1 MESKLKFNIQAESGN
16 ARTGHL
22 QLGSRM
28 ATTPMLVQTGMVPAI
43 LNSGEL
49 AALGTQAIKQS
60 ALEYW
65 LRAQGQ
71 PDQLGFADIHE
82 HLRWPGIVVGAS
94 GADQAYRWAKP
105 RGRKKT
111 GVSFHEPATGQQK
124 MYTPQLAQQWQRLL
138 GCDLLVGFARWEDYY
153 APVDDLQAA
162 AQQTA
167 EWLRMDRQLL
177 NTLAPVV
184 GGGLKRVRQASVV
197 VAQATHSCGYALL
210 GIDRAVKLAEQ
221 RRVIGEIVGMLP
233 TEGLRYLPACGAL
246 EQVLMAI
253 AQGMDIVDSDCAAT
267 TALHGT
273 AYLGTKRLHL
283 TQEHLAGDSRTL
295 VPGCQCP
302 TCQAGYSRAYLHQ
315 LLQGQSPVGVRLL
328 TVHNLFVLNQLVD
341 RLRQAIAA
349 GRLAKL
355 MADLAIDY

>member
-138 GCDLLVGFARWEDYY
+138 GSCLQI
-153 APVDDLQAA
+153 VDGGIVIFPAGKANQQIT
-162 AQQTA
+162 AQQP
-167 EWLRMDRQLL
+167 L
-177 NTLAPVV
+177 P
-184 GGGLKRVRQASVV
+184 
-197 VAQATHSCGYALL
+197 LL
-210 GIDRAVKLAEQ
+210 G
-221 RRVIGEIVGMLP
+221 
-233 TEGLRYLPACGAL
+233 
-246 EQVLMAI
+246 
-253 AQGMDIVDSDCAAT
+253 
-267 TALHGT
+267 
-273 AYLGTKRLHL
+273 
-283 TQEHLAGDSRTL
+283 
-295 VPGCQCP
+295 
-302 TCQAGYSRAYLHQ
+302 
-315 LLQGQSPVGVRLL
+315 
-328 TVHNLFVLNQLVD
+328 
-341 RLRQAIAA
+341 
-349 GRLAKL
+349 
-355 MADLAIDY
+355 

>member
-1 MESKLKFNIQAESGN
+1 MKSKLKFNIQAESGD

-22 QLGSRM
+22 QLESRT
-28 ATTPMLVQTGMVPAI
+28 AITPMLVQTGMVPAI
-43 LNSGEL
+43 LTSGEL

-65 LRAQGQ
+65 LRTQGQ
-71 PDQLGFADIHE
+71 PEQLGLADIHE

-124 MYTPQLAQQWQRLL
+124 MYTPQLAQQWQQLL

-167 EWLRMDRQLL
+167 EWLRLSEQPA
-177 NTLAPVV
+177 NALAPVV
-184 GGGLKRVRQASVV
+184 GGGLKRVRRASIAA
-197 VAQATHSCGYALL
+197 AQATHPCGYALL

-221 RRVIGEIVGMLP
+221 RRVVGEIIALLP
-233 TEGLRYLPACGAL
+233 SAGLRYLPTCGSL
-246 EQVLMAI
+246 EQVLTAI
-253 AQGMDIVDSDCAAT
+253 AQGIDIVDSDCAAT
-267 TALHGT
+267 TALQGV

-283 TQEHLAGDSRTL
+283 TREHLAGDPRTL

-302 TCQAGYSRAYLHQ
+302 TCQAEYSRAYLHQ
-315 LLQGQSPVGVRLL
+315 LLQKQSPLGVRLL

-349 GRLAKL
+349 GRLTEL
-355 MADLAIDY
+355 MADLAINY